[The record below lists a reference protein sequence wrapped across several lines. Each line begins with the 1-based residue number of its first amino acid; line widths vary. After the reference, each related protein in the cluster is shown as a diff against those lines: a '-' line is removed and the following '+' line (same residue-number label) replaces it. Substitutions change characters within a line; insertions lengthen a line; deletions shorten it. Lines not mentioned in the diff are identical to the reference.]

1 LSEIGRLTYPI
12 TPNTGR
18 IERREPE
25 PSHYQLVGGERGL
38 KVTDVRL
45 RRMQPGGKMRA
56 YASVTLDDEFVVHE
70 MRVIDGPRGLF
81 VAMPSR
87 RASDGEFR
95 DIAHPI
101 TAEARQYIQ
110 TAVLE
115 AFGQATAQQEAVA
128 EAAAVSTA

>member
-1 LSEIGRLTYPI
+1 M
-12 TPNTGR
+12 
-18 IERREPE
+18 
-25 PSHYQLVGGERGL
+25 

-45 RRMQPGGKMRA
+45 RRMQVDGKMRA

-87 RASDGEFR
+87 RSADGEFR

-101 TAEARQYIQ
+101 TAEARKYIQ

-115 AFGQATAQQEAVA
+115 AFQVAAVQQVIAAEPAAAVRPAPAAQQIPPMA
-128 EAAAVSTA
+128 EAAEPDQAQAAAPVHNPA

>member
-1 LSEIGRLTYPI
+1 M
-12 TPNTGR
+12 
-18 IERREPE
+18 
-25 PSHYQLVGGERGL
+25 

-45 RRMQPGGKMRA
+45 RRMQPEGKMRA

-70 MRVIDGPRGLF
+70 MRIIDGPRGLF

-87 RASDGEFR
+87 RSADGEFR

-110 TAVLE
+110 TAVLQ
-115 AFGQATAQQEAVA
+115 AFEQT
-128 EAAAVSTA
+128 AAARQAAGTGDPNPA